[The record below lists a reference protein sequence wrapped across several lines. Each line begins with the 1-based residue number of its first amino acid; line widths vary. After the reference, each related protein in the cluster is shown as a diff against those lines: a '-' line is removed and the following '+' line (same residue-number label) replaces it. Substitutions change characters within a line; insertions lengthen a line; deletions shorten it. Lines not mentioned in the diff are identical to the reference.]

1 MQRRV
6 KYTIA
11 SCFLVVSLAFFIFPL
26 AEAESPYVS
35 GRVYIPL
42 DDNVVLEMDKLAIA
56 GSNNL
61 TVTPES
67 HLAIRYT
74 KNNIAIIPPE
84 GSTIKRVSNTSLDLQ
99 LENRTTSIYYSEPVK
114 IFTKVNFQSS
124 ITDSDEFNLQVYY
137 NSTVPRSPLDE
148 NLTSYKIY
156 WGDGM
161 ITNGSGVPPDSL
173 SYTYAEQGTYP
184 IIVEFTDS
192 QGITYA
198 YLCNHTFRLSFQQ
211 FVGFW
216 VRDNKDPLAAGSAG
230 SLCLFAVMGVA
241 FTESGRYKFLA
252 LLTLLLPMSLYI
264 QKEDVLDQ
272 FVRGKIFGFIKG
284 NPGVHYNQIM
294 RELDMK
300 NGTLSYHLYM
310 LEKTGMIKSRREGV
324 RYRAFYPTD
333 MKFPEHERYRLTE
346 LQLNIV
352 GALKD
357 NPGVSQKFIARL
369 LNEKHQTIS
378 YNIKVLQQSGLVTLS
393 RKGRKTL
400 CYPTEDP
407 SFIGQ

>member
-1 MQRRV
+1 MRKRI
-6 KYTIA
+6 KCTIA
-11 SCFLVVSLAFFIFPL
+11 LCFLVFSIVFFIAPL
-26 AEAESPYVS
+26 TTADNPYVS
-35 GRVYIPL
+35 GMVYIRL
-42 DDNVVLEMDKLAIA
+42 DDNVVLEMDKLAMA
-56 GSNNL
+56 DANNL

-67 HLAIRYT
+67 NVAIRYT

-84 GSTIKRVSNTSLDLQ
+84 GSKIKRVSNTSLDLE
-99 LENRTTSIYYSEPVK
+99 LEKGTTSIYYSEPVK
-114 IFTKVNFQSS
+114 IFTKVNFQSR
-124 ITDSDEFNLQVYY
+124 IVDSDQFNLEVYY
-137 NSTVPRSPLDE
+137 DDTVPLSPIDE
-148 NLTSYKIY
+148 NLTSYRID

-161 ITNGSGVPPDSL
+161 SINGTGLPPTSL
-173 SYTYAEQGTYP
+173 SYTYGDQGTYA

-198 YLCNHTFRLSFQQ
+198 YLSNHTFRLSLQQ
-211 FVGFW
+211 IVGFW
-216 VRDNKDPLAAGSAG
+216 VKNNKEPLAVGSAG
-230 SLCLFAVMGVA
+230 TLCLFAVMGVV
-241 FTESGRYKFLA
+241 FTESGRYKVLA
-252 LLTLLLPMSLYI
+252 LLTVLLPMSLHI

-310 LEKTGMIKSRREGV
+310 LEKTGMIKSRKEGV

-333 MKFPEHERYRLTE
+333 MKFPENERYRLTE
-346 LQLNIV
+346 LQLNILA
-352 GALKD
+352 ALRD
-357 NPGVSQKFIARL
+357 NPGVSQKFISRL

-378 YNIKVLQQSGLVTLS
+378 YNIKVLQQAGLVTLT

-407 SFIGQ
+407 AFIGQ

>member
-1 MQRRV
+1 MHKRV
-6 KYTIA
+6 KCTIA
-11 SCFLVVSLAFFIFPL
+11 FCFLVVSLVFFIAPL
-26 AEAESPYVS
+26 ATADTPHVS
-35 GRVYIPL
+35 GMVYIPL
-42 DDNVVLEMDKLAIA
+42 DDNVVLEMDKLTIA
-56 GSNNL
+56 DSNNI

-67 HLAIRYT
+67 RLAIRYT

-84 GSTIKRVSNTSLDLQ
+84 GSTIKRLSNTSLDLQ
-99 LENRTTSIYYSEPVK
+99 LEKGTTSIYYSEPVK
-114 IFTKVNFQSS
+114 IFTKVNFQST
-124 ITDSDEFNLQVYY
+124 ITDSDKYNLQVHYD
-137 NSTVPRSPLDE
+137 STVPRAAIDE
-148 NLTSYKIY
+148 NLTSYTIY
-156 WGDGM
+156 WGDGS
-161 ITNGSGVPPDSL
+161 ITNGSGVPSTSL
-173 SYTYAEQGTYP
+173 SYTYTEQGTYP

-198 YLCNHTFRLSFQQ
+198 YLSNHTFRLSLQQ
-211 FVGFW
+211 IVGFW
-216 VRDNKDPLAAGSAG
+216 VRDNKEPLAAGSAG
-230 SLCLFAVMGVA
+230 TLCLFAVMGVA
-241 FTESGRYKFLA
+241 FSESGRYKVLA
-252 LLTLLLPMSLYI
+252 LLTVLIPMSLHI

-310 LEKTGMIKSRREGV
+310 LEKTGMIKSRKEGV

-333 MKFPEHERYRLTE
+333 MKFPENERYRLTE
-346 LQLNIV
+346 LQLNILS
-352 GALKD
+352 ALKD

-378 YNIKVLQQSGLVTLS
+378 YNIKVLQQAGLVTLS

-407 SFIGQ
+407 ALIGQ